1 MNPVTDWSQLPITLD
16 AHQVAAVY
24 GFKSWRTACR
34 KIGTREIAQPFA
46 DRPHRWRKSDVKA
59 HYERLTL
66 HGTRRAR
73 LAVAS

>member
-1 MNPVTDWSQLPITLD
+1 MNPVTDWSQVPITLD
-16 AHQVAAVY
+16 AHQVGAVY
-24 GFKSWRTACR
+24 GLAWRTVLR

-46 DRPHRWRKSDVKA
+46 DAPYRWRKSDVKA